1 MSADPAQTTE
11 RRGEPDRRAEA
22 DRRNLL
28 GRRATDTEGRF
39 ALVPAVWA
47 IAGALVVAY
56 MFFMA
61 LGNVKP
67 GDAPVATGIALGLGV
82 LWLVHA
88 WRRLLMGSRSPS
100 GDRERRGF

>member
-1 MSADPAQTTE
+1 MSADPAPTTQ
-11 RRGEPDRRAEA
+11 RRDAPDRRVAA
-22 DRRNLL
+22 DRRTE

-88 WRRLLMGSRSPS
+88 WRRVLIGSRSPS